1 VSEEPLVTESTGA
14 DPEALMKHGVISIET
29 HFSWLRTR
37 MSTERTLMS
46 WVRTAIALIG
56 FGFTIAQFLVK
67 FNKAT
72 GVAPPVD
79 PGLPRLFGLTLIAVG
94 TLGLGFACVEYLLL
108 VRYLRSDQFRQ
119 LRGIQGMPSYTPT
132 LTVAVL
138 LVIIGLIT
146 FVAVLLRTAG

>member
-1 VSEEPLVTESTGA
+1 MNAKPL
-14 DPEALMKHGVISIET
+14 
-29 HFSWLRTR
+29 F
-37 MSTERTLMS
+37 ER
-46 WVRTAIALIG
+46 IALIG

-94 TLGLGFACVEYLLL
+94 TLGLALACGEYLLL

-119 LRGIQGMPSYTPT
+119 LRGVPGLPSYTPT

-146 FVAVLLRTAG
+146 FLAVLLRTAG